1 MNKAILNTGIRERTD
16 GADTSLHSMIHDGT
30 FFLGGGGIFGELS
43 TFAERAGKYFRK
55 KPPKTQ
61 LHHRCIYVSWYPKYA
76 FEQGMTLR
84 AFQCQ
89 SGRNRILHKQKK
101 IHQVIC
107 QCKGGSCLTVVVN
120 MICR

>member
-1 MNKAILNTGIRERTD
+1 MVL
-16 GADTSLHSMIHDGT
+16 IHLCT
-30 FFLGGGGIFGELS
+30 LRFMMELFLGGGGGRGGFLGNFQLSLKEPVNIF
-43 TFAERAGKYFRK
+43 AKI
-55 KPPKTQ
+55 PPKTQ

-101 IHQVIC
+101 LHQVIC